1 MYELNFQ
8 FLIEMLHGDYF
19 ERTIGGNIRAEIFQW
34 AKEAD
39 PNATLFVN
47 DYEVVSGGLTNCYK
61 KQIQVIIKIIICDIK
76 FIR

>member
-1 MYELNFQ
+1 MYKVNFQ

-19 ERTIGGNIRAEIFQW
+19 ERTIGGNIRAEIFRW

-61 KQIQVIIKIIICDIK
+61 KQIQVYFNIV
-76 FIR
+76 FFSS

>member
-1 MYELNFQ
+1 
-8 FLIEMLHGDYF
+8 MLHGDYF
-19 ERTIGGNIRAEIFQW
+19 ERTIGGNIREEIFQW